1 MANVRLSRRAVLRA
15 TKPEGGVRMA
25 VAFKMKFEG
34 ATLDQYDQVMELMGL
49 TANGPGPDGAIFHWV
64 APVEGGILVMDVWES
79 DAQFE
84 KFAKEQIGPYTQQ
97 VGIPS
102 EPKITRFEV
111 HNMFVPSSTAALV

>member
-1 MANVRLSRRAVLRA
+1 
-15 TKPEGGVRMA
+15 MA

-34 ATLDQYDQVMELMGL
+34 ATLDQYDQVMDLMGL

-102 EPKITRFEV
+102 EPEITRFEV
-111 HNMFVPSSTAALV
+111 HNFFVPSSTAALV